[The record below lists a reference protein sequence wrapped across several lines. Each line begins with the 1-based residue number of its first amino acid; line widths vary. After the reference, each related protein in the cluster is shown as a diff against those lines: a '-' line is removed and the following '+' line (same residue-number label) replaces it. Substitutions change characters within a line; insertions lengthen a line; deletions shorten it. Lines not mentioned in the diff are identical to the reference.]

1 MSLIRAVM
9 QSHIDFC
16 DVGFMYNACTVSRSA
31 GDIRKKRGQV
41 GIEIINSN
49 VGDGK
54 K

>member
-9 QSHIDFC
+9 RSHIDFC
-16 DVGFMYNACTVSRSA
+16 DAGFMYNACTVSCGA

-41 GIEIINSN
+41 GIEIINSD
-49 VGDGK
+49 VGNGK